1 MSTFYF
7 FYQFSS
13 VTQLCPT
20 LCDPMDCS
28 RPDFPVHHQLLE
40 LTQTHVHWVGD
51 AIQPSHP
58 LLSPS
63 PPAFNLSQNQG
74 LFQRVSSSDQVDKI
88 LELQLSASVLPM
100 NIQSWFPLELTG
112 MSFLLSKRLSRI
124 LFSTRVPKHQFF
136 GTQPSL
142 WSNSHIRTWLLE
154 KPQLWLVEPL
164 LVMSLLFNMLS
175 KLVITFLPRSKLFR
189 REKAFLH
196 RCHQLM
202 IQSEL
207 CPILS

>member
-1 MSTFYF
+1 MSIEGKVQNRLEIYQILLTLFYFPLMSTFYF

-28 RPDFPVHHQLLE
+28 RPGFPVHHQLLE

-51 AIQPSHP
+51 AIQPSHL

-74 LFQRVSSSDQVDKI
+74 LFQRVSSSDKVDKI
-88 LELQLSASVLPM
+88 LELQFSASVLPM

-112 MSFLLSKRLSRI
+112 LRSLPSKRLSRI
-124 LFSTRVPKHQFF
+124 LFSTTVPKHQFF

-142 WSNSHIRTWLLE
+142 WSNSHIHTWLLE

-164 LVMSLLFNMLS
+164 LV
-175 KLVITFLPRSKLFR
+175 
-189 REKAFLH
+189 E
-196 RCHQLM
+196 
-202 IQSEL
+202 
-207 CPILS
+207 

>member
-1 MSTFYF
+1 VSIEGKVQNRLEIYQILLTLFYFPLMSTFYF

-28 RPDFPVHHQLLE
+28 RPGFPVHHQLLE

-51 AIQPSHP
+51 AIQPSHL

-74 LFQRVSSSDQVDKI
+74 LFQRVSSSDKVDKI
-88 LELQLSASVLPM
+88 LELQFSASVLPM

-112 MSFLLSKRLSRI
+112 LRSLPSKRLSRI
-124 LFSTRVPKHQFF
+124 LFSTTVPKHQFF

-142 WSNSHIRTWLLE
+142 WSNSHILE

-164 LVMSLLFNMLS
+164 LV
-175 KLVITFLPRSKLFR
+175 
-189 REKAFLH
+189 E
-196 RCHQLM
+196 
-202 IQSEL
+202 
-207 CPILS
+207 

>member
-74 LFQRVSSSDQVDKI
+74 LFQWVSSSDQVDKI

-142 WSNSHIRTWLLE
+142 WSNSQVHTWLQ
-154 KPQLWLVEPL
+154 KNHSFDYTYTVHMWTFVSK
-164 LVMSLLFNMLS
+164 VRSLLCNMLS
-175 KLVITFLPRSKLFR
+175 R
-189 REKAFLH
+189 
-196 RCHQLM
+196 
-202 IQSEL
+202 
-207 CPILS
+207 LS

>member
-1 MSTFYF
+1 VSIEGKVQNRLEIYQILLTLFYFPLMSTFYF

-28 RPDFPVHHQLLE
+28 RPGFPVHHQLLE

-51 AIQPSHP
+51 AIQPSHL

-88 LELQLSASVLPM
+88 LELQFSASVLPM

-112 MSFLLSKRLSRI
+112 LRSLPSKRLSRI
-124 LFSTRVPKHQFF
+124 LFSTTVPKHQFF

-142 WSNSHIRTWLLE
+142 WSNSHIHTWLLE

-164 LVMSLLFNMLS
+164 LV
-175 KLVITFLPRSKLFR
+175 
-189 REKAFLH
+189 E
-196 RCHQLM
+196 
-202 IQSEL
+202 
-207 CPILS
+207 